1 MKRGDQDID
10 KLILDNQTL
19 SYQGLS
25 ELTGLGERALRDRK
39 RKLGIPPTNRWRTN
53 PVKEDEEMT
62 PEELVEHDLSE
73 SKWQRKS
80 KTDNAK
86 LKAAYERI
94 QSLEEDLENAKGM
107 KGTVQ
112 TFTINPAQN
121 KRRVQSTAFLI
132 CSDWHCEQRVDSA
145 TVSGLNEFTPDIC
158 EQRVKTLFRK
168 AVDFIKLAQQDT
180 DIDTLV
186 LALLGDFING
196 NIHDELKESNY
207 MLPVDAAIF
216 AQNLI
221 ASGIE
226 YILEH
231 SDVKLL
237 VPCHSGNHPRITKKI
252 HHATEK
258 GNSLESFIYFNLS
271 QYFRNEPRVEFL
283 IAEGYHSYVTVYGRT
298 IRFHHGH
305 NIKFGGGI
313 GGLFIPAYKA
323 ISQWDKARPAE
334 LDVFGHFHQTKD
346 GGKFLCNGSLVGYDT
361 FALSI
366 KADYEPP
373 KQHFFLYHEELGR
386 SMMLPI
392 YL

>member
-1 MKRGDQDID
+1 MDNAKDPID
-10 KLILDNQTL
+10 LIILGNPGL
-19 SYQGLS
+19 SYAEL
-25 ELTGLGERALRDRK
+25 ETLTGIKERTIRIRK
-39 RKLGIPPTNRWRTN
+39 RRLGIAPTVPQKAT
-53 PVKEDEEMT
+53 V
-62 PEELVEHDLSE
+62 PELSPQESIETEIQE
-73 SKWQRKS
+73 SKWKRQSRVG
-80 KTDNAK
+80 DAK
-86 LKAAYERI
+86 LKAAYNRI
-94 QSLEEDLENAKGM
+94 EELEEDLENAMGM

-112 TFTINPAQN
+112 TFEIKPSAKKGKT
-121 KRRVQSTAFLI
+121 QSTAFLI
-132 CSDWHCEQRVDSA
+132 CSDWHCEQRVDGG
-145 TVSGLNEFTPDIC
+145 TVSGLNEFNPTIC
-158 EQRVKTLFRK
+158 EARVNTLFQK
-168 AVDFIKLAQQDT
+168 TVEFIRIYQQDA

-226 YILEH
+226 YILAH
-231 SDVKLL
+231 SNVKLV
-237 VPCHSGNHPRITKKI
+237 VPCHSGNHPRITKKV
-252 HHATEK
+252 HHGTEK
-258 GNSLESFIYFNLS
+258 GNSLESFIYFNLA
-271 QYFRNEPRVEFL
+271 QYFRHEPRVTFL
-283 IAEGYHSYVTVYGRT
+283 IAEGYHSYLNVYGRT

-305 NIKFGGGI
+305 NVKFGGGI
-313 GGLFIPAYKA
+313 GGLFIPAFKA

-373 KQHFFLYHEELGR
+373 KQYFFLYHEELGR
-386 SMMLPI
+386 TTMSPI